1 MVSLFPVV
9 ELCLAQWFLSFSF
22 FSLSSLRSLLL
33 ALSLKSQVEMLCR
46 RSGSSSDVVAG
57 GRNSCLGIVSCRGS
71 GSHYQRHFLMK
82 TSYQKQT
89 YETSDMD

>member
-1 MVSLFPVV
+1 MVSLFPFV
-9 ELCLAQWFLSFSF
+9 ELCFAQWFLSFSF
-22 FSLSSLRSLLL
+22 FALSSFQPLFLVS
-33 ALSLKSQVEMLCR
+33 SLKSQVEMLCR

-82 TSYQKQT
+82 TFYQKQT